1 MNITFIGNCQTASLC
16 FYFQQLLNCNINWVL
31 YGDEF
36 KPNLRRWIDKV
47 KNKSLDYDVSIDVIK
62 NSDIIVYQEINKEK
76 SAFSNTETLQIIK
89 KISCK
94 LITIPSIYLDYSDY
108 ENSIK
113 ELQKREIVNKVD
125 ILVSDIFEKYREQ
138 QLMLTI
144 WHPSTFLFLEI
155 VNEICNIL
163 NIETF
168 SKTTR
173 EMFLQDDNYM
183 QLP

>member
-36 KPNLRRWIDKV
+36 LPNLGRWIDKV

>member
-1 MNITFIGNCQTASLC
+1 MG
-16 FYFQQLLNCNINWVL
+16 
-31 YGDEF
+31 
-36 KPNLRRWIDKV
+36 RWIDKV

-62 NSDIIVYQEINKEK
+62 NSDIIVYQEISKEK
-76 SAFSNTETLQIIK
+76 SEFSNIETLRVIK
-89 KISCK
+89 KESCK
-94 LITIPSIYLDYSDY
+94 LIIVPSIYLDYSDY

-113 ELQKREIVNKVD
+113 ELQKREIHNKVD

>member
-1 MNITFIGNCQTASLC
+1 LG
-16 FYFQQLLNCNINWVL
+16 
-31 YGDEF
+31 
-36 KPNLRRWIDKV
+36 RWIDKV

-62 NSDIIVYQEINKEK
+62 NSDIIVYQEISKEK
-76 SAFSNTETLQIIK
+76 SEFSNIETLRVIK
-89 KISCK
+89 KESCK
-94 LITIPSIYLDYSDY
+94 LIIVPSIYLDYSDY

-113 ELQKREIVNKVD
+113 ELQKREIHNKVD

>member
-1 MNITFIGNCQTASLC
+1 LG
-16 FYFQQLLNCNINWVL
+16 
-31 YGDEF
+31 
-36 KPNLRRWIDKV
+36 RWIDKV

-62 NSDIIVYQEINKEK
+62 NSDIIVYQEISKEK
-76 SAFSNTETLQIIK
+76 SEFSNTETLRVIK
-89 KISCK
+89 KESCK
-94 LITIPSIYLDYSDY
+94 LIIVPSIYLDYSDY

-113 ELQKREIVNKVD
+113 ELQKREIHNKVD

-155 VNEICNIL
+155 VNEICNVL